1 MQVQVR
7 KLNLH
12 TAFQEL
18 SGLPKAMVFKEGDTT
33 SLEMSWQFVGA
44 FFASPSDWG
53 NVAGI

>member
-7 KLNLH
+7 NLNLH

-44 FFASPSDWG
+44 FFASPSD
-53 NVAGI
+53 